1 MEDYGL
7 RLPVGKS
14 TDRSPHID
22 RIVNIGLGSR
32 LLSNPASDLGRA
44 AGRPSKDVQRR
55 GHDPPDDPRLSPQA
69 RPAFERPGE
78 RLLCRVLGRLSPSG
92 EAIRHAVYGRERP
105 LVDMPEV
112 RLVKRQ
118 PSTILHLVKASRA
131 RPRLTSA
138 TAIAP
143 TPDVGRSVPMEFT

>member
-78 RLLCRVLGRLSPSG
+78 RLLCGVLGRLSPSG
-92 EAIRHAVYGRERP
+92 EAIRHAGLRSGTPALSHAGSPTRQETTINDPPSRES
-105 LVDMPEV
+105 LEG
-112 RLVKRQ
+112 
-118 PSTILHLVKASRA
+118 AS
-131 RPRLTSA
+131 PV
-138 TAIAP
+138 
-143 TPDVGRSVPMEFT
+143 DVGHRDRADP